1 MQEFGTFDF
10 IVIGAGSAGCVLANR
25 LSADPQTR
33 VLLLESGGPDRDPW
47 IHVPAGFYRNIYNP
61 RISRTFETEP
71 EPVLKGR
78 RLPWPRGRVLGGTSS
93 INGLIY
99 IRGQHED
106 FDQWRQLG
114 NVGWSYQDVLPYF
127 RQAENQQ
134 HGENEYHGQGGPLSV
149 SDLRAPHELHD
160 AFLAGCLEAGYPANP
175 DFNGE
180 KQEGA
185 GTYQLT
191 IRNRRR
197 CSAAVA
203 YLKPA
208 MRRSNLRVVTQAPV
222 DRLIF
227 EGRRAVGVAFR
238 QDGRAVVAR
247 ATREIVVSGGA
258 VNSPQILQLSGIG
271 NPDHLRALGLPVVHA
286 LSGVGENLQD
296 HMGIRTVFR
305 VRNANTLN
313 EISRSLRLKIAT
325 GLRYF
330 VKGEGA
336 LMMGAGP
343 LGLFAKT
350 RPELETPD
358 VQFHF
363 LAGSSAK
370 AGGEMHDY
378 PGCTL
383 VTSPCRPESRGW
395 IRIKSPDP
403 DAAPSIQANYLSTQE
418 DRRVAIEGVRITRRV
433 FGTPAMQRVV
443 RDEMLPGPARETDD
457 EIFDYIQQ
465 TAGSSFHPTST
476 CAMGTSASS
485 VVDPALK
492 VHGIEGLRV
501 ADASVMP
508 LLVSGNTNAAS
519 IMIGEKASD
528 LVLGRPSPA

>member
-10 IVIGAGSAGCVLANR
+10 IIIGAGSAGCVLANR
-25 LSADPQTR
+25 LSEDPQTR

-47 IHVPAGFYRNIYNP
+47 IHVPAGFYRNIYNL

-71 EPVLKGR
+71 EPMLKGR

-106 FDQWRQLG
+106 FDQWRQMG
-114 NVGWSYQDVLPYF
+114 NVGWSYRDVLPYF
-127 RQAENQQ
+127 KRAEDQQ
-134 HGENEYHGQGGPLSV
+134 HGASAYHGSGGPLAV

-160 AFLAGCLEAGYPANP
+160 AFLAGCIEAGYPANP

-208 MRRSNLRVVTQAPV
+208 MKRSNLKVVTRAPV
-222 DRLIF
+222 DRIVF
-227 EGRRAVGVAFR
+227 EGKRAVGVAFR
-238 QDGRAVVAR
+238 LDGQPFTASVR
-247 ATREIVVSGGA
+247 REIVLSGGA
-258 VNSPQILQLSGIG
+258 VNSPQVLQLSGIG
-271 NPDHLRALGLPVVHA
+271 NPDHLRALGIPIVHA
-286 LSGVGENLQD
+286 LIGVGENLQD
-296 HMGIRTVFR
+296 HMGIRTVYR
-305 VRNANTLN
+305 VRNRNTLN
-313 EISRSLRLKIAT
+313 EISRSLPLKIAT
-325 GLRYF
+325 GLRYL

-370 AGGEMHDY
+370 AGGMMHDY

-395 IRIKSPDP
+395 IRIRSANPDE
-403 DAAPSIQANYLSTQE
+403 APLIQANYLSTPE
-418 DRRVAIEGVRITRRV
+418 DRRVAVDGVRITRRI
-433 FGTPAMQRVV
+433 FETTALQRVV
-443 RDEMLPGPARETDD
+443 QDEMLPGPDCKTNDD
-457 EIFDYIQQ
+457 IFAYIQE

-476 CAMGTSASS
+476 CAMGTSPES

-492 VHGIEGLRV
+492 VHGIDGLRV

-528 LVLGRPSPA
+528 LVLGRAS

>member
-1 MQEFGTFDF
+1 MREFGTFDF
-10 IVIGAGSAGCVLANR
+10 IVVGAGSAGCVLANR
-25 LSADPQTR
+25 LSADPRAR

-71 EPVLKGR
+71 EPMLKGR
-78 RLPWPRGRVLGGTSS
+78 QVPWPRGRVLGGTSS

-106 FDQWRQLG
+106 FDQWRQMG
-114 NVGWSYQDVLPYF
+114 NVGWSYRDVLPYF
-127 RQAENQQ
+127 KRAENQQ
-134 HGENEYHGQGGPLSV
+134 QGPNEYHGTDGPLSV

-160 AFLAGCLEAGYPANP
+160 AFLAGCLEAGFPANP

-180 KQEGA
+180 RQEGA

-208 MRRSNLRVVTQAPV
+208 MQRSNLKVVTHAPV
-222 DRLIF
+222 DRIVF

-238 QDGRAVVAR
+238 LGGQSYIAR
-247 ATREIVVSGGA
+247 AGRDIVLSGGA
-258 VNSPQILQLSGIG
+258 VNSPQMLQLSGIG
-271 NPDHLRALGLPVVHA
+271 NPAHLGALGIPVVHA
-286 LSGVGENLQD
+286 LSDVGENLQD
-296 HMGIRTVFR
+296 HMGIRTVYSA
-305 VRNANTLN
+305 RNRNTLN
-313 EISRSLRLKIAT
+313 EISHSLPLKIAT
-325 GLRYF
+325 GLRYLL
-330 VKGEGA
+330 KGEGA

-370 AGGEMHDY
+370 AGGAMHGY

-383 VTSPCRPESRGW
+383 VVSPCRPESRGRIS
-395 IRIKSPDP
+395 IRSADP
-403 DAAPSIQANYLSTQE
+403 DEAPSIQANYLTTPE
-418 DRRVAIEGVRITRRV
+418 DRRVAIEGVRIARRI
-433 FGTPAMQRVV
+433 FETAAMRRVV
-443 RDEMLPGPARETDD
+443 RDEMLPGSARETDED
-457 EIFDYIQQ
+457 IFSYIQE

-476 CAMGTSASS
+476 CAMGTAPDS
-485 VVDPALK
+485 VVDPMLK
-492 VHGIEGLRV
+492 VHGVEGLRV

-528 LVLGRPSPA
+528 LILGRRTPG

>member
-71 EPVLKGR
+71 EPMLKGR
-78 RLPWPRGRVLGGTSS
+78 QLPWPRGRVLGGTSS

-99 IRGQHED
+99 IRGQHAD
-106 FDQWRQLG
+106 FDQWRQMG
-114 NVGWSYQDVLPYF
+114 NVGWSYRDVLPYF
-127 RQAENQQ
+127 KRAENQE
-134 HGENEYHGQGGPLSV
+134 HGANAYHGTGGPLNV

-160 AFLAGCLEAGYPANP
+160 AFLAGCIEAGFPANP

-208 MRRSNLRVVTQAPV
+208 MKRANLKVVTHAPV
-222 DRLIF
+222 ERIVF
-227 EGRRAVGVAFR
+227 EGRRATGVAFHL
-238 QDGRAVVAR
+238 DGQAFTAKAR
-247 ATREIVVSGGA
+247 REIVLSGGA
-258 VNSPQILQLSGIG
+258 VNSPQLLQLSGIG
-271 NPDHLRALGLPVVHA
+271 DPAHLSALGIPVVQA
-286 LSGVGENLQD
+286 LTGVGENLQD
-296 HMGIRTVFR
+296 HMGIRTVYR
-305 VRNANTLN
+305 ARNHNTLN
-313 EISRSLRLKIAT
+313 EISHSLPLKIAT

-330 VKGEGA
+330 LKGEGA

-343 LGLFAKT
+343 LGLFART

-370 AGGEMHDY
+370 AGGVMHDY

-383 VTSPCRPESRGW
+383 VTSPCRPESRGR
-395 IRIKSPDP
+395 IRIRSADP
-403 DAAPSIQANYLSTQE
+403 NEAPSIQANYLSTPE
-418 DRRVAIEGVRITRRV
+418 DRRVAIDGVRITRRI
-433 FGTPAMQRVV
+433 FATAAMQRVV
-443 RDEMLPGPARETDD
+443 RDEMLPGPDRETDD
-457 EIFDYIQQ
+457 DIFAYIQE

-476 CAMGTSASS
+476 CAMGSSHAS

-492 VHGIEGLRV
+492 VHGVEGLRV

-508 LLVSGNTNAAS
+508 MLVSGNTNAAS

-528 LVLGRPSPA
+528 LVLGRPPLT